1 MTVVTNTFSE
11 TGYLGAGATHEV
23 FQLLFKLKKKKKDN
37 LEMKNYEN
45 ICSSGEVIPQLL
57 KVLGEIQ
64 ISQVVRIVV
73 WV

>member
-1 MTVVTNTFSE
+1 
-11 TGYLGAGATHEV
+11 
-23 FQLLFKLKKKKKDN
+23 
-37 LEMKNYEN
+37 MKNYEN